1 MRRVRASARAR
12 VARGGQRVAGAGCGW
27 CSPRSGLHAK
37 GLAYPPGGYL
47 NLVHMQ
53 YPRYDPDH
61 EAPAGRSPY
70 AFAHQKLEVVLSGAR
85 DGSAS
90 L

>member
-1 MRRVRASARAR
+1 MNNLRELP
-12 VARGGQRVAGAGCGW
+12 
-27 CSPRSGLHAK
+27 SPRGVPQGEHDRGADPRDPVPDLPRPDAK
-37 GLAYPPGGYL
+37 HGTREPLPE
-47 NLVHMQ
+47 N
-53 YPRYDPDH
+53 PRYDPDH
-61 EAPAGRSPY
+61 EAPARRSPY